1 MMSVCER
8 HWSGVAW
15 IDDWVPLGGM
25 STAKFVRAVVMR
37 VLSNS
42 KDFGDKP
49 RWDCVLYCAI
59 WREACSEVTSWLSLD
74 PDPNLPRDWP
84 LGSIYMVS
92 HCFFNTWERG
102 WYCLTYSSRVC
113 LSWTVKGLLLSGKMH
128 SLRMTGYLRPILVAS
143 VPVLVS
149 CWTAPFGDPADYSY
163 IPIPI
168 PSNLLYREASYC
180 FKYTTV
186 GYSSKNFLFTSKVC
200 G

>member
-1 MMSVCER
+1 MMSVWER
-8 HWSGVAW
+8 HWRWVAW
-15 IDDWVPLGGM
+15 IADWVPLGGT
-25 STAKFVRAVVMR
+25 STAKFVRAVVMS

-49 RWDCVLYCAI
+49 RWDCAI
-59 WREACSEVTSWLSLD
+59 WREACSEVTPWLSLD

-128 SLRMTGYLRPILVAS
+128 SLRMTGSLRPILVAS
-143 VPVLVS
+143 VPVAAS
-149 CWTAPFGDPADYSY
+149 CWTPPFGDPADSFCL
-163 IPIPI
+163 PLT
-168 PSNLLYREASYC
+168 SLYREASYS
-180 FKYTTV
+180 FKYTAV
-186 GYSSKNFLFTSKVC
+186 GYSSKSFLLTSKVC